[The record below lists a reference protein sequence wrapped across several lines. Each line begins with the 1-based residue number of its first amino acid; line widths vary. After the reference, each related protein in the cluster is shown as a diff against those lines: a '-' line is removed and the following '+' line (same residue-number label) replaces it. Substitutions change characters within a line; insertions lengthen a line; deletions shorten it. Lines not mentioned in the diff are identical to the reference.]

1 MTAPNQRERI
11 LPRLIEDEMRESF
24 IDYSMSVIV
33 SRALPDVRDGL
44 KPVHRRILFAMNE
57 LGLVPGRP
65 YKKSATVVG
74 DVLGKYHP
82 HGDSAVYD
90 AMVRM
95 VQEFSLR
102 YPLVDGQGNFGSV
115 DGDSAAAYRYTEAR
129 LTRLALAML
138 ADIDKNTVPFTPNF
152 DDRLKEPTVLPS
164 LLPNLLVNGSTGIA
178 VGMATN
184 ISPHNLRE
192 VAKAVIHLVDNPEAT
207 PKELAK
213 HIIGPDFPTGGIIYG
228 RAGIREMYETGR
240 GRLVI
245 RARAQVEEKESSG
258 RTQIVVTEIPYMVNK
273 SNLVKSIAD
282 LARDKKIEGISDL
295 RDESDRD
302 GMRIVIELKRD
313 SVPLVVLNNLYKHTQ
328 MQTTFGA
335 IMLALNGGRPRE
347 MNLRELLEAFV
358 NHRHDV
364 ITRRT
369 QYDLDQ
375 ALAREHILEGL
386 KIAVD
391 NIDAVIKIIRG
402 SDTTEEAD
410 QKLRTRFKLSEKQ
423 TKAILDMR
431 LARLT
436 GLEIEKL
443 EAELKDVRAFIKEMR
458 AILASRPRRME
469 ILKKEITDLSK
480 EFGDDRRTEI
490 VTDEGD
496 FSVEDLIAEEDM
508 VVTVSHQGYI
518 KRIAVSTYRRQRR
531 GGRGLNGMAHK
542 EEDWVE
548 HLFIASTH
556 DYVMF
561 FTQTGQVY
569 WLKVYDIPQMGRAAK
584 GKPIVNCIS
593 IKPDERIAALVNVRE
608 FADDKFLVFATKLG
622 TVKKTQ
628 LSAYGNVR
636 SVGLNAI
643 NIEDGDE
650 LIDVQITDGSNDVVL
665 ATKFGMSIRFHEKD
679 VREMGRPAT
688 GVKGIELEKNDEVI
702 GMVVI
707 RREAT
712 LLVVTE
718 RGMGKRSE
726 LSDYRVQYRGGKGII
741 TLKRTDKTGDVVAL
755 QEVIPGDQL
764 MIITRHGVII
774 RSPVDDIRV
783 IGRNTQGVKVIN
795 LDDKDTVQDVARVVE
810 EEEGAEEAAAE
821 TAE

>member
-184 ISPHNLRE
+184 IPPHNLRE